1 MVSETKL
8 DDTFLHHSFLCKLTQ
23 PVSER
28 TEHQSRRQNFCTSE
42 TIYLAKKNKTETD
55 VYHDG
60 LLIEISLNKK

>member
-28 TEHQSRRQNFCTSE
+28 TEHQSRRQNLCTSE
-42 TIYLAKKNKTETD
+42 TIYLAKKIKLKLMFIMM
-55 VYHDG
+55 VC
-60 LLIEISLNKK
+60 SLKLA